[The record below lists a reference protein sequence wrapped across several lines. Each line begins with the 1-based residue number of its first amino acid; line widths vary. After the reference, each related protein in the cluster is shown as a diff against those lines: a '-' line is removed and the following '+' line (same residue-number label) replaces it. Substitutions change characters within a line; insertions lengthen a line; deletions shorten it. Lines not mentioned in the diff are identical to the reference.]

1 MRRYKRSG
9 IGRRRVFVDGFEQ
22 QRTFA
27 SALVVAEIYASS
39 TKRDED
45 YKSLSSTMC
54 SNALEIAL
62 DENPFDAKK
71 LENMIIKSL
80 GTNEGCN
87 DEENA
92 SALNTVRR
100 ESIARLERFVGEA
113 VNENDR
119 TFVVNL
125 LSGNEVPWI
134 SDIASEMLMLMSVDD
149 TTTAAADARPQLRQL
164 LSMNEM
170 SKKKLQLKHIQRK

>member
-1 MRRYKRSG
+1 
-9 IGRRRVFVDGFEQ
+9 
-22 QRTFA
+22 
-27 SALVVAEIYASS
+27 
-39 TKRDED
+39 
-45 YKSLSSTMC
+45 MC

-100 ESIARLERFVGEA
+100 ETIARLERFVGET
-113 VNENDR
+113 VNDNDR
-119 TFVVNL
+119 AFVVNL
-125 LSGNEVPWI
+125 LSSNDVPWI

-149 TTTAAADARPQLRQL
+149 TTTAAEAVAPPAGCR
-164 LSMNEM
+164 
-170 SKKKLQLKHIQRK
+170 

>member
-1 MRRYKRSG
+1 MYKR
-9 IGRRRVFVDGFEQ
+9 Q
-22 QRTFA
+22 
-27 SALVVAEIYASS
+27 
-39 TKRDED
+39 
-45 YKSLSSTMC
+45 
-54 SNALEIAL
+54 
-62 DENPFDAKK
+62 
-71 LENMIIKSL
+71 IIKSL

-113 VNENDR
+113 VNESDR

-125 LSGNEVPWI
+125 LSSNEVPWI

-149 TTTAAADARPQLRQL
+149 TTTAAADAVTAPPVVVDEERNEQEETTVKTYTKEVNAAAQAPPPPPLPLPPPPPQQSASALAATATTCL
-164 LSMNEM
+164 LYTSP
-170 SKKKLQLKHIQRK
+170 SPRD